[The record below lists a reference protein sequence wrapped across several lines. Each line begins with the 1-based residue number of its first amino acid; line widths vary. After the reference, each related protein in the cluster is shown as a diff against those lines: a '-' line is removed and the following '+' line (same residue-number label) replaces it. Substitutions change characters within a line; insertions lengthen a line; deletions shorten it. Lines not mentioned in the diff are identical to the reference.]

1 MIEVQHISKKYGKKQ
16 ILNDISFQVNQG
28 ERVVIVGKNG
38 SGKTTLLRIMSG
50 IIKADAGEIR
60 YFGESINKH
69 SKVFRKYCGY
79 VPQENPLIEELSVGD
94 NLLLWSKNKHIRED
108 IIKRFQLQDMQK
120 TKVAKLSGGMKRRL
134 SIACAF
140 LQQPAILLLDEPTTA
155 LDLYYKADIL
165 KCLEDYQKNGGVV
178 LMTSHDETEILNADR
193 CFIMS
198 AGQLQEMKK
207 DEISIDKIRAIV
219 GINNNEQRGN
229 NYGKQI

>member
-1 MIEVQHISKKYGKKQ
+1 M
-16 ILNDISFQVNQG
+16 
-28 ERVVIVGKNG
+28 
-38 SGKTTLLRIMSG
+38 
-50 IIKADAGEIR
+50 
-60 YFGESINKH
+60 
-69 SKVFRKYCGY
+69 
-79 VPQENPLIEELSVGD
+79 
-94 NLLLWSKNKHIRED
+94 
-108 IIKRFQLQDMQK
+108 
-120 TKVAKLSGGMKRRL
+120 
-134 SIACAF
+134 
-140 LQQPAILLLDEPTTA
+140 LLDEPTTA

-165 KCLEDYQKNGGVV
+165 KCLEDYKKNGGVV

>member
-16 ILNDISFQVNQG
+16 ILSDISFQVNQG

-60 YFGESINKH
+60 YFGESMKRQ

-94 NLLLWSKNKHIRED
+94 NLLLWSKNKEIKEN
-108 IIKRFQLQDMQK
+108 IIERFQLQDMLK
-120 TKVAKLSGGMKRRL
+120 TKVLKLSGGMKRRL

-140 LQQPAILLLDEPTTA
+140 LQKPAILLLDEPTTA

-165 KCLEDYQKNGGVV
+165 KCLEAYQKDGGVV
-178 LMTSHDETEILNADR
+178 LMTSHDETEILSADR

-207 DEISIDKIRAIV
+207 DEISIEKIRAIV
-219 GINNNEQRGN
+219 GINNKE
-229 NYGKQI
+229 